1 MVEMSLN
8 IKDEAT
14 VDLITRAAKATGKTK
29 TAVVREAVK
38 RYMDTVEEKPPLA
51 ERLMEI
57 GRECAAAMTEEERT
71 MKLEDLLYDENG
83 FPK

>member
-29 TAVVREAVK
+29 TAVVREAMAKYLDRVENK
-38 RYMDTVEEKPPLA
+38 RPLA

-57 GRECAAAMTEEERT
+57 GQECAASMSAETLRMNVD
-71 MKLEDLLYDENG
+71 DLLYDENG

>member
-51 ERLMEI
+51 ERLMQI
-57 GRECAAAMTEEERT
+57 GRECAAGMSEET
-71 MKLEDLLYDENG
+71 LTLDINDWLYDEHG
-83 FPK
+83 MPK

>member
-1 MVEMSLN
+1 MVDMSLN

-14 VDLITRAAKATGKTK
+14 VDLITRAAKATGQTK
-29 TAVVREAVK
+29 TAVVREAVR
-38 RYMDTVEEKPPLA
+38 RYLDRVENKPSMA

-71 MKLEDLLYDENG
+71 MNIDDFLYDEHG
-83 FPK
+83 LPK